1 MFTANEA
8 ELAEAQP
15 VHSVGRLSP
24 PWLISALAL
33 TVLTYAA
40 LAYGGV
46 TLTKGDGRFAAVWLP
61 NALAVA
67 TLLRLR
73 PPYEPVFI
81 GALFA
86 GSLLGNYLAG
96 GTSISAFGF
105 SLANC
110 AEIYVILWMLRK
122 TGGRR
127 LDMENMRDLMRFVAI
142 AAGIAPLLSSAI
154 ASITLLSM
162 GVDTL
167 RPMLDWYLADAMGM
181 MIVAPTTLILIDYF
195 RGDLTPVPRNRLE
208 WVGLTAGGFLVTV
221 GVFWQSQYPLLFLI
235 APVLVIQAFRLGSLG
250 TALAFVQIAVT
261 ATWFTAM
268 GSGPVTLHT
277 GSLDAQLLV
286 LEAFLATGFAIG
298 LPVAAAVAQEKK
310 TYQKLQLQEEQL
322 AILADNMSDAVMRY
336 DLRGVCTYASAS
348 VRDVLGQS
356 PEMFLGKGAAA
367 DVHPEA
373 REEIAA
379 VQTRLVSGLS
389 DKERLTYRRVIDD
402 DKGRPVFIEAD
413 CVLVRNNQSDNPET
427 IIVSCRD
434 VSERVRLEKKLVRA
448 RRHAENAAVAKSQFL
463 ANMSHEIRTP
473 MNGVLGFVELLL
485 QSDLPDE
492 QRRHAELIQE
502 SGNSM
507 MRLLNDILDISKIE
521 AGQVAVTE
529 EPVDLRA
536 LMSNCL
542 TLHSANAEQKRLA
555 MIEETDPDVPP
566 ALVSDTLRLRQIIL
580 NLLGNAVKFT
590 REGTIKLS
598 ARVREDMVVIKVA
611 DSGVGIEKDRLEAI
625 FNPFEQ
631 ADNATS
637 RKFGG
642 TGLGLSISR
651 RLAELLGGTLT
662 AQSKPGTGS
671 CFTLSIPLIVPDDA
685 ATSITPMA
693 KAADPTNLIAGARI
707 LLAEDHDINRIL
719 VTTMLE
725 RCGQAVEI
733 AEDGQQA
740 VAAVMAAKAGGTPF
754 DLVLMDVQMPECDG
768 YTATGTLRCLGIDAE
783 ELPIIALTA
792 NAFEDDVRA
801 ARNAGMQGHLS
812 KPLQFSELVETLQ
825 EWLPTIERVPENQP
839 AVTIEAP
846 TQAGSSTLESRW
858 QQRRSEAVDA
868 VSKALREGALE
879 GETAE
884 ALARTVHKLAG
895 TAGMFGEDELGRKA
909 GALERGLKSTLPQE
923 ERAQLAQ
930 DLLDAA

>member
-1 MFTANEA
+1 M
-8 ELAEAQP
+8 
-15 VHSVGRLSP
+15 V
-24 PWLISALAL
+24 L

-46 TLTKGDGRFAAVWLP
+46 TLTKGEGRFAAVWLP

-67 TLLRLR
+67 ALLRLR

-96 GTSISAFGF
+96 ATNIPAIGF

-110 AEIYVILWMLRK
+110 AEIYLILWMLRK
-122 TGGRR
+122 TGGGR
-127 LDMENMRDLMRFVAI
+127 LDMENMRDLMRFVAV
-142 AAGIAPLLSSAI
+142 AAGIAPLLSSTI
-154 ASITLLSM
+154 ASVTLLLM

-181 MIVAPTTLILIDYF
+181 MIIAPTTLILIDYL
-195 RGDLTPVPRNRLE
+195 RGDLTPVPRHRLE
-208 WVGLTAGGFLVTV
+208 WIGLTFGGFLVTV
-221 GVFWQSQYPLLFLI
+221 GVFWQSQFPLLFMI

-250 TALAFVQIAVT
+250 TALAFVQITVT

-310 TYQKLQLQEEQL
+310 TYQQLELREEQL

-336 DLRGVCTYASAS
+336 NLSGVCTYASAS
-348 VRDVLGQS
+348 VREVLGQG
-356 PEMFLGKGAAA
+356 PAAFLGKGATI

-373 REEIAA
+373 QDDIAA

-389 DKERLTYRRVIDD
+389 DKERLTYRRVLNDPT
-402 DKGRPVFIEAD
+402 GAPVYIEAD
-413 CVLVRNNQSDNPET
+413 CVLVRDGQTGAPDT

-434 VSERVRLEKKLVRA
+434 VSERVQLEKKLVRA

-492 QRRHAELIQE
+492 QRRHAELVQE

-529 EPVDLRA
+529 EQVELQP

-542 TLHSANAEQKRLA
+542 TLHSANAEQKRIK
-555 MIEETDPDVPP
+555 MIEEIDPDVPP
-566 ALVSDTLRLRQIIL
+566 ALISDNLRLRQIVL

-598 ARVREDMVVIKVA
+598 AKVQGDMVLIRVA
-611 DSGVGIEKDRLEAI
+611 DSGIGIEQDRLEAI

-651 RLAELLGGTLT
+651 RLAELLGGALT
-662 AQSKPGTGS
+662 AQSKPGVGS
-671 CFTLSIPLIVPDDA
+671 CFTLSIPLILPDNPETNPA
-685 ATSITPMA
+685 AA
-693 KAADPTNLIAGARI
+693 ERVADPSNLIAGARI

-733 AEDGQQA
+733 AGDGQQA

-768 YTATGTLRCLGIDAE
+768 YTATGTLRSLGIDAE

-801 ARNAGMQGHLS
+801 AKNAGMQGHLS
-812 KPLQFSELVETLQ
+812 KPLQFSELVGKLQ
-825 EWLPTIERVPENQP
+825 EWLPTTGP
-839 AVTIEAP
+839 AKAVQKPTATQTPSEATSP
-846 TQAGSSTLESRW
+846 SLEERW
-858 QQRRSEAVDA
+858 QQRRAEAVDA
-868 VSKALREGALE
+868 VSKALRENALE

-884 ALARTVHKLAG
+884 QLARTVHKLAG
-895 TAGMFGEDELGRKA
+895 TAGMFGEDGLGKKA
-909 GALERGLKSTLPQE
+909 GALERGLKSAVPME
-923 ERAQLAQ
+923 ERKRLAQ
-930 DLLDAA
+930 DLLEAA